1 MNVPA
6 ALVAATRAGGALRT
20 PGPLQRVLAR
30 VTWRVVATALAIA
43 VALGAWSMWEF
54 AVAAGPQ
61 LPPGGAYLSAMIVNV
76 SMAFAMLFTT
86 FVADELAVDVHRSVP
101 IYGIAVV
108 AGSVIGTLAQWQIHR
123 WLDLPWRNEVPGV
136 APELGRMQPAVVFLE
151 YLIWGA
157 IIVWI
162 YVNRRGALRAAARM
176 NAAQVQR
183 AELSRRTLQ
192 ARLAT
197 LQAQVEPRFL
207 LETLARVSERY
218 EQDPAKGSEM
228 LGRLIVYLR
237 AALPRLRESTSTLAQ
252 EIALARAYVDVMRA
266 KVGEDVALHAEV
278 SEALRTARMPPM
290 IMLPLVTALL
300 ARRGAAD
307 TAAISVTAQRAGDA
321 LRMSIADGAGGF
333 SHSTDGT
340 VDDIRQRLHALY
352 GERGRLTFDPLH
364 ACGAA
369 IVEIPYE
376 ATDGHH
382 R

>member
-6 ALVAATRAGGALRT
+6 ALVDPPRTGQPPRAR
-20 PGPLQRVLAR
+20 GPLRRALAR
-30 VTWRVVATALAIA
+30 ITWRVVATTLAIA
-43 VALGAWSMWEF
+43 VAVGAWSMWEI
-54 AVAAGPQ
+54 AVVDGPQ
-61 LPPGGAYLSAMIVNV
+61 LPRGSAYLSAMIVNV
-76 SMAFAMLFTT
+76 SIAFAMMFTT
-86 FVADELAVDVHRSVP
+86 FVADELVVDARRSVP

-108 AGSVIGTLAQWQIHR
+108 AGSAIGTLAQWQIHR
-123 WLDLPWRNEVPGV
+123 WLELPWRNEVPGV
-136 APELGRMQPAVVFLE
+136 PPELGKMQPAVVFLE

-183 AELSRRTLQ
+183 AELARRTLQ

-207 LETLARVSERY
+207 LDTLARVSERY
-218 EQDPAKGSEM
+218 DDDPAKGSEM
-228 LGRLIVYLR
+228 LGRLIAYLR

-266 KVGEDVALHAEV
+266 KLGEDVALHAEV
-278 SEALRTARMPPM
+278 PEALRTTRMPPM
-290 IMLPLVTALL
+290 IVLPLVTALL
-300 ARRGAAD
+300 ARRD
-307 TAAISVTAQRAGDA
+307 TAGIRVSARRAGDA
-321 LRMSIADGAGGF
+321 LRMSIADGARGF
-333 SHSTDGT
+333 SDVSDGT
-340 VDDIRQRLHALY
+340 LDDIRQRLHALY
-352 GERGRLTFDPLH
+352 GDRGCLALDPPE
-364 ACGAA
+364 ACGTA
-369 IVEIPYE
+369 IIEIPYE